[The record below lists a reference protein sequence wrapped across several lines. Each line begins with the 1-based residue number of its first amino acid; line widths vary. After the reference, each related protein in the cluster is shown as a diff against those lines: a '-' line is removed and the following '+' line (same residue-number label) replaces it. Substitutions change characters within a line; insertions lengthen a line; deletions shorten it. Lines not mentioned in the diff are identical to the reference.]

1 MRLRA
6 VLLLIVALLVSLA
19 PTSAVGNSDLL
30 IDNEWALTDPP
41 IGTPSQGIWFSE
53 PVLQPTSTS
62 YLTSFIDC
70 TGQSADCAGKEK
82 RSEHICTSVTTET
95 CATESSISY
104 NAFLPK
110 CESDSDTNCIESV
123 WLRRGD
129 KRVYGQLDQYMPES
143 SPLHFAGD
151 TSKNLPEG
159 KSTSLWRF
167 ARGEF
172 DEQEH
177 LLSASARLFGSSS
190 QKPFVKFPTPRSFE
204 VVIDPVKLHS
214 GKYQIP
220 TPSNTSNGWSI
231 TGAYTRERSGDFG
244 PAYLGFCSAVDA
256 GVCARRQP
264 SIQDARYGITV
275 RLLDPPAAWLSGRL
289 KDVSFEIDFKN
300 GSYVWSIEADPMVV
314 PVASAWVPNSD
325 YEKTFPGTKISN
337 MEETSWRGPL
347 SRGDGAIRE
356 FLKWENFI
364 GDKAGALHSRWSVES
379 IQDSSQLIN
388 GKSLT
393 ECLRN
398 ERVAGVVTSNAM
410 VFQDSPPKWNAVEGA
425 FDYVVAGPHLLPD
438 GNENLGL
445 YRVKLNQ
452 QFARCI
458 YGISNAPIVATVSV
472 IAQGEVRKVST
483 SSIQS
488 DGSWIDL
495 AIAGFNYSS
504 PTLRFKLQAATPS
517 PTPTQVP
524 SLANQTTSNSGA
536 SQVATAKP
544 STTPANSKSS
554 KTSTCVKK
562 SKTKKSTTKLTNC
575 VKTTKR

>member
-1 MRLRA
+1 
-6 VLLLIVALLVSLA
+6 
-19 PTSAVGNSDLL
+19 
-30 IDNEWALTDPP
+30 
-41 IGTPSQGIWFSE
+41 
-53 PVLQPTSTS
+53 
-62 YLTSFIDC
+62 
-70 TGQSADCAGKEK
+70 
-82 RSEHICTSVTTET
+82 
-95 CATESSISY
+95 
-104 NAFLPK
+104 
-110 CESDSDTNCIESV
+110 
-123 WLRRGD
+123 
-129 KRVYGQLDQYMPES
+129 
-143 SPLHFAGD
+143 
-151 TSKNLPEG
+151 
-159 KSTSLWRF
+159 
-167 ARGEF
+167 
-172 DEQEH
+172 
-177 LLSASARLFGSSS
+177 
-190 QKPFVKFPTPRSFE
+190 
-204 VVIDPVKLHS
+204 
-214 GKYQIP
+214 
-220 TPSNTSNGWSI
+220 
-231 TGAYTRERSGDFG
+231 
-244 PAYLGFCSAVDA
+244 
-256 GVCARRQP
+256 
-264 SIQDARYGITV
+264 
-275 RLLDPPAAWLSGRL
+275 
-289 KDVSFEIDFKN
+289 
-300 GSYVWSIEADPMVV
+300 MVV